1 MAHPR
6 HEAAREALAN
16 ESGKKGAEDAAFLN
30 PGDPVG
36 EGQVFAAP
44 GMTADEGTPAE
55 ELPRPPE
62 APEMARGPEAGW
74 DQGITG
80 RTTAELEEAR
90 RKLAVQM
97 ANETPGLQADA
108 YTDLLARIDRE
119 LSIRSPEGGVE

>member
-16 ESGKKGAEDAAFLN
+16 EAGKKEAKKAAFLN

-62 APEMARGPEAGW
+62 EPKEVREPEVGW

-80 RTTAELEEAR
+80 RTTAELEDAR
-90 RKLAVQM
+90 SKLAVHM
-97 ANETPGLQADA
+97 ANEPPGLQADA

-119 LSIRSPEGGVE
+119 LSIRAPSGAE